1 MILTCDTARSTRKGV
16 EGEDGRREK
25 GDIVKIDKVWGD
37 IVILCKVEERYS
49 NKERKMSVIVN
60 KYIVI

>member
-1 MILTCDTARSTRKGV
+1 MGV

-25 GDIVKIDKVWGD
+25 GDIVKIDKVGGD
-37 IVILCKVEERYS
+37 IVILWKVEEWYS

>member
-1 MILTCDTARSTRKGV
+1 MGV

-25 GDIVKIDKVWGD
+25 GDIVKVDKVWGD
-37 IVILCKVEERYS
+37 IVILCKVKERYS
-49 NKERKMSVIVN
+49 NKKKKMSIIVN